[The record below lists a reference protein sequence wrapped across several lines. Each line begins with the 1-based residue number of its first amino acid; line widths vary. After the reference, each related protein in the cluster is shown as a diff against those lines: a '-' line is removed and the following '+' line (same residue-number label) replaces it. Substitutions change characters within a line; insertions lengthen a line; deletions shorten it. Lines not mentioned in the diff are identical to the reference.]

1 MARAVWRLLLTP
13 AITDS
18 GWAQRRELLSVPAA
32 VCAVVQSGYIKN
44 GISEPALESGFHH
57 D

>member
-32 VCAVVQSGYIKN
+32 VCAVVRSGYIKN